1 MGVSV
6 RVGHHPAALSRGCGR
21 ELLVHWGL
29 LVARRS
35 EQTDDEEQDAHR
47 RGMAIPDEHL
57 CEEGG
62 GDGRRV
68 MTEVTVALCDPVL
81 MSDCGGVAMR
91 DGVGDA
97 R

>member
-1 MGVSV
+1 
-6 RVGHHPAALSRGCGR
+6 
-21 ELLVHWGL
+21 
-29 LVARRS
+29 
-35 EQTDDEEQDAHR
+35 
-47 RGMAIPDEHL
+47 MAIPDEHL
-57 CEEGG
+57 REEGG
-62 GDGRRV
+62 SDGRRV